1 MPDPLVLG
9 GLGGIAGLSSGLFG
23 IGGAL
28 IATPLLRLAG
38 IEPLLALATP
48 LPAVIP
54 TALSASIA
62 YWRHRLIRW
71 DVAGWLLLTGL
82 PGTVLGALATRLVG
96 GTALMVLTGALL
108 LFVALRML
116 GPERP
121 STAGSPDAMPRRTL
135 LLGTGVLAG
144 FLGGLLAIGGGI
156 IIVPALV
163 LWGRMPFKQALA
175 TSLLCVAG
183 LALPG
188 TITHAMLG
196 HIAAPLLLPFLAG
209 SLPAAYLGAAVAT
222 RLSSVLLRRLY
233 GGALTAFAVYFL
245 WTQLSG

>member
-38 IEPLLALATP
+38 VEPLLALATP

-71 DVAGWLLLTGL
+71 NVVGWLLLTGL
-82 PGTVLGALATRLVG
+82 PSTVLGALATRLIG
-96 GTALMVLTGALL
+96 GTALMALTGALL

-116 GPERP
+116 RPERLSKP
-121 STAGSPDAMPRRTL
+121 SFPDATPRRTL
-135 LLGTGVLAG
+135 LLGTGALAG

-163 LWGRMPFKQALA
+163 LWGRMPLKQALA

-188 TITHAMLG
+188 TVTHALLG
-196 HIAAPLLLPFLAG
+196 HIAVPLLLPFLAG

-222 RLSSVLLRRLY
+222 RLPSTLLRQIY
-233 GGALTAFAVYFL
+233 GGALAAFAAYFL
-245 WTQLSG
+245 WTQLCG